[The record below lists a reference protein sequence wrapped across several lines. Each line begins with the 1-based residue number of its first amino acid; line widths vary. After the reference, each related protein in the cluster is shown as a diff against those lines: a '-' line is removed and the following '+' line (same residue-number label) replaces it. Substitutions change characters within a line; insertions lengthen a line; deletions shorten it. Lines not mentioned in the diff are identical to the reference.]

1 MQAGGFALSYFVTLA
16 IFSESAPEGRRG
28 WVLSVLSSLWG
39 LTMGVGLALCGL
51 LAGLADE
58 FCIAVCLA
66 LCAASLALSA
76 RARASI

>member
-1 MQAGGFALSYFVTLA
+1 M
-16 IFSESAPEGRRG
+16 
-28 WVLSVLSSLWG
+28 SVLSSLWG